1 MSILP
6 EARLAL
12 CAIAL
17 VLVGCATTREPRTM
31 LPPEAQEAALRGLDG
46 FSIKGSTSVRA
57 GEDGFNASLDWEQHD
72 EAALVKLS
80 GPVGAGR
87 LTISWQPGSVRLES
101 SRGQQFEGA
110 EAEQVLL
117 DELGFVPPFDALR
130 YWVLGLEAPGEAATQ
145 RELDESGRLGELTQ
159 QQWRI
164 SYDKWM
170 SVSSP
175 AGGVQVPK
183 RLTVTRDDLR
193 LKVLVRRWKL

>member
-12 CAIAL
+12 CAVAL
-17 VLVGCATTREPRTM
+17 VLVGCATTREPRTV
-31 LPPEAQEAALRGLDG
+31 LPPEAQEVALRELDG
-46 FSIKGSTSVRA
+46 FSLRGRTSVKA
-57 GEDGFNASLDWEQHD
+57 GDDGFNASLDWKQD
-72 EAALVKLS
+72 DDAAAVKLS

-87 LTISWQPGSVRLES
+87 LTISWQPGSLRLES

-130 YWVLGLEAPGEAATQ
+130 YWVLGLEAPGEAPTQ
-145 RELDESGRLGELTQ
+145 RKLAESGRLGELTQ

-164 SYDKWM
+164 RYDKWM

-175 AGGVQVPK
+175 SGGVQVPK
-183 RLTVTRDDLR
+183 TLTVTRDDLR
-193 LKVLVRRWKL
+193 LRVLVKRWKL

>member
-6 EARLAL
+6 EARVAL
-12 CAIAL
+12 CAVAL
-17 VLVGCATTREPRTM
+17 VLVGCATTRAPRTL
-31 LPPEAQEAALRGLDG
+31 LPPEAQEAALRDLDG
-46 FSIKGSTSVRA
+46 FSMRGRANIRA
-57 GEDGFNASLDWEQHD
+57 GDEGFNVPSLEWKQDDDAAS
-72 EAALVKLS
+72 VKLS
-80 GPVGAGR
+80 SSLGGGI
-87 LTISWQPGSVRLES
+87 TISWQPGSLRLRS

-110 EAEQVLL
+110 EAEQVLR

-130 YWVLGLEAPGEAATQ
+130 YWVMGLEAPGEAATQ
-145 RELDESGRLGELTQ
+145 RELGESGRLDELTQ

-164 SYDKWM
+164 QYDEWM

-193 LKVLVRRWKL
+193 LKVLARRWKL